1 MRFPLGKPYKTGVSA
16 QKSNLSNAL
25 KLLEKRKFSGSLCFE
40 KASVSGLILFRDGE
54 LVEAVYEDERDKLR
68 ELGEVALAKIAVLSK
83 QAGTRLDV
91 YLLSPEFAD
100 KVRSVVGGQPV
111 LLGQHLAVVCFDKV
125 MEKVGEFELTGCVRL
140 YTDEMASLIFC
151 EGGQPVCY
159 HNDGMDST
167 TYSADIATAMSR
179 SSETRVDVISIDPS
193 VRQGATNLLNV
204 LDVEG
209 LFGAP
214 AAPAPPAA
222 PVAPSEPAPV
232 EQSSAPQVD
241 LPFLE
246 SIFAKAIGPIAQII
260 FKEKMDEWRAGGEKD
275 DVRALVLLLEGE
287 IEDVDRLKAFRT
299 SLTDQ
304 LR

>member
-16 QKSNLSNAL
+16 QKSNLANAL

-40 KASVSGLILFRDGE
+40 QASVSGLILFRDGE
-54 LVEAVYEDERDKLR
+54 LIEAVYEDERDKLR

-159 HNDGMDST
+159 HNDGMDNT

-193 VRQGATNLLNV
+193 VRQGATNLLKV

-214 AAPAPPAA
+214 TAPAPPAA
-222 PVAPSEPAPV
+222 PV
-232 EQSSAPQVD
+232 EQPSAPQVD

-260 FKEKMDEWRAGGEKD
+260 FKEKMDEWQAGAEKD
-275 DVRALVLLLEGE
+275 DVKALVLLLEGE
-287 IEDVDRLKAFRT
+287 IEDADRLEAFRT
-299 SLTDQ
+299 SLPDQ